1 MRLFL
6 LRICGGD
13 FGRILFIF
21 ILVLFWFLLIFI
33 GICRF
38 IVGSIWSV
46 IVVLVFMKCF
56 FICLLWWILCIEYCV
71 WSVGIRL

>member
-6 LRICGGD
+6 LRICGGG

-56 FICLLWWILCIEYCV
+56 FICLLWLILYIEYCV
-71 WSVGIRL
+71 